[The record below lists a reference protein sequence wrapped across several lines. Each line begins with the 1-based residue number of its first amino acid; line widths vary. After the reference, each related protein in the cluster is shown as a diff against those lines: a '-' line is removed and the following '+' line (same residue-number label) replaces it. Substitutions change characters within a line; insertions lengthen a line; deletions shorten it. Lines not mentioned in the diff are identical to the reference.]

1 MTKPIVRKL
10 RCAIYTRKSSEEGLE
25 QEFNSLH
32 AQREACEAYIASQR
46 SEGWALVRDQYDDG
60 GISGGTLDRPGLQQL
75 IADIEEGLEQEFNS
89 LHAQREACEA
99 YIASQR
105 SEGWVVL
112 RDQYDDGG
120 VSGGTLER
128 PGLKALMQD
137 IEDGLIDVVVVYKID
152 RLSRSLADFAKLVEV
167 FDRTGVTFVSVTQQ
181 FNTTTSMGRL
191 TLNILLSF
199 AQFEREVTAERIR
212 DKFAASR
219 KKGIWMGGVPPYG
232 YRVENRKLVIDPERA
247 EHVRWIFARFVEIGS
262 ATELA
267 RQIDQ
272 RGLLTPN
279 GNRIDKK
286 YLYRLLNNRA
296 YIGEA
301 VHKGESYPGEH
312 EAILDRVIWDKVHT
326 ILQESPHK
334 RAANTRAET
343 PALLKG
349 LIYGPDGAAFSPT
362 HTRKRGKLYRYYVS
376 QSILKHGAGSCPIGR
391 VTAGEIETAV
401 IDQVRAV
408 FRQPEIIAGAWDAAK
423 SHCRDITLDDA
434 RIALQQFDPLWD
446 ELFPAEQ
453 TRIIALTVKR
463 VDIGTDAISV
473 RMRID
478 GLTELAQELL
488 QSPEDKDAAA

>member
-1 MTKPIVRKL
+1 RL

-60 GISGGTLDRPGLQQL
+60 GISGGTLERPGLQQL
-75 IADIEEGLEQEFNS
+75 LA
-89 LHAQREACEA
+89 
-99 YIASQR
+99 
-105 SEGWVVL
+105 
-112 RDQYDDGG
+112 
-120 VSGGTLER
+120 
-128 PGLKALMQD
+128 D

-212 DKFAASR
+212 DKVAASR

-232 YRVENRKLVIDPERA
+232 YRVENRKLVIDDEA
-247 EHVRWIFARFVEIGS
+247 AAHVRWIFARFLEIGS
-262 ATELA
+262 GTELA
-267 RQIDQ
+267 REGNK
-272 RGLLTPN
+272 RGIRTYRGKP
-279 GNRIDKK
+279 IDKK
-286 YLYRLLNNRA
+286 FIYRRLNNRA

-301 VHKGESYPGEH
+301 VHKGDSYPGEH
-312 EAILDRVIWDKVHT
+312 DAIIAQETWDKVHM
-326 ILQESPHK
+326 ILQESPRK

-362 HTRKRGKLYRYYVS
+362 HTKKRGRLYRYYVS

-391 VTAGEIETAV
+391 VPAAEIETAV

-423 SHCRDITLDDA
+423 GHCPDIPLDEA
-434 RIALQQFDPLWD
+434 RMALQQFDSLWD

-453 TRIIALTVKR
+453 ARIIALAVER
-463 VDIGTDAISV
+463 VDIGTNDIHV
-473 RMRID
+473 RLRID
-478 GLTELAQELL
+478 GLAELAHELMV
-488 QSPEDKDAAA
+488 SPENKDVAA

>member
-1 MTKPIVRKL
+1 MTQPILRKL

-46 SEGWALVRDQYDDG
+46 SEGW
-60 GISGGTLDRPGLQQL
+60 
-75 IADIEEGLEQEFNS
+75 
-89 LHAQREACEA
+89 
-99 YIASQR
+99 
-105 SEGWVVL
+105 VVL
-112 RDQYDDGG
+112 REQYDDGG

-137 IEDGLIDVVVVYKID
+137 IEEGLVDVVVVYKID

-212 DKFAASR
+212 DKVAASR

-232 YRVENRKLVIDPERA
+232 YRVENRKLIIDEEKA
-247 EHVRWIFARFVEIGS
+247 EHIRWIFARFVEIGS

-423 SHCRDITLDDA
+423 THCRDITLDDA
-434 RIALQQFDPLWD
+434 RMALQQFDPLWD

-453 TRIIALTVKR
+453 TRIIALAVER

-478 GLTELAQELL
+478 GLAELAQELL
-488 QSPEDKDAAA
+488 QSPEEKDAAA